1 MTQSF
6 STMDSINIFLLFTK
20 VAEARSFVGA
30 GQAVGLS
37 ASAIGK
43 SIARLE
49 ERLGVR
55 LLHRSTRSIA
65 LTAEG
70 TMFLERCKAIVAE
83 LEAAEAELSQSTSRP
98 SGRLRI
104 SLPLISEPFLQVV
117 IDFKKA
123 YPDVE
128 LDLDFTNRKVDVIE
142 EGYDAV
148 VRSGEVEDSRLTARR
163 LGTFRMVAVGSPAY
177 FKEHGRPERPA
188 DLVRH
193 ACIQFRFPNTGK
205 LQAWDFK
212 GPAHTDP
219 IHIIP
224 SVICNTLEARVA
236 FALQGFGIAY
246 LSDFAIEP
254 FTRDG
259 RLETVLDAHI
269 GGGGV
274 YHLLWPSGKNVT
286 PRLRA
291 FIDHFSANVP
301 FHDRPR

>member
-1 MTQSF
+1 MSQSF
-6 STMDSINIFLLFTK
+6 GTVDSVNIFLLFMK

-43 SIARLE
+43 SISRLE
-49 ERLGVR
+49 DRLGVR

-70 TMFLERCKAIVAE
+70 TMFLERCRTIVAE
-83 LEAAEAELSQSTSRP
+83 LEAAEEELSHTKSRP

-104 SLPLISEPFLQVV
+104 SLPLISEPFLQIV
-117 IDFKKA
+117 IEFKRA

-163 LGTFRMVAVGSPAY
+163 LGTYRMVAVGSPAY
-177 FKEHGRPERPA
+177 FKQHGRPANPA
-188 DLVRH
+188 ELANH

-205 LQAWDFK
+205 LQARYFH
-212 GPAHTDP
+212 GLPRGEI

-246 LSDFAIEP
+246 LSDFAIAP
-254 FTRDG
+254 FILDG
-259 RLETVLDAHI
+259 RLETVLDEHI

-291 FIDHFSANVP
+291 FIEHFSASVP
-301 FHDRPR
+301 FHDRHP